1 MALQQTGSKAS
12 EKPYHVLDG
21 GKVRCHVCGKLL
33 RWVDTIET
41 EIGYACEDHILQED
55 DEPAGGERGQKKP
68 IWKRWRCDRPDCA
81 DKLADDGCHCSCPYN
96 PRKCCIN
103 HRRKAK
109 WIEVI

>member
-1 MALQQTGSKAS
+1 MGHDIGQDETKETKCPKCGRSGCVDHKGSR
-12 EKPYHVLDG
+12 PGIV
-21 GKVRCHVCGKLL
+21 
-33 RWVDTIET
+33 
-41 EIGYACEDHILQED
+41 
-55 DEPAGGERGQKKP
+55 RGQKKP

-96 PRKCCIN
+96 PRKCCIT